1 MGAKLSD
8 RSGIPDNVRHTK
20 IRGDGAKSR
29 RLSTRAGGGTGGRS
43 GTSRK
48 ILCLLPHSL
57 AGFVRALGPARELRR
72 FFNSA
77 RITVLTHAGLHGL
90 AHGCPSF
97 DESDFSGAPADN
109 KAFAALVARIR
120 AQKYDVIIDW
130 RADAFSKRIHDALWL
145 SRPAWS
151 SPAGAKDR
159 VGPTLSAYALQL
171 NALGVRDQNDAP
183 WSQPPRPDMSWA
195 RAAQRDA
202 PRMQPEHSGLS
213 GPFALF
219 ALGPPESFEG
229 KAWPEKRFG
238 ELCAR
243 MAARGLVPV
252 IIGAES
258 ERDAAAAISRACPHA
273 RSLIGRLDYFQIACL
288 AEKAA
293 AVVGTEAGVFHLALA
308 AGAPGV
314 ALYTTSSLPT
324 APIAPARQV
333 IMLHAAEMETIGA
346 AEVESALSALGAFDS
361 APRLQPRAGNW

>member
-1 MGAKLSD
+1 MGANFSD
-8 RSGIPDNVRHTK
+8 NSVNPEKSRHAKNPGGPFRSGRT
-20 IRGDGAKSR
+20 
-29 RLSTRAGGGTGGRS
+29 

-48 ILCLLPHSL
+48 ILFLVPHSL

-77 RITVLTHAGLHGL
+77 RITALTHAGLHDL
-90 AHGCPSF
+90 ANGCPSF
-97 DESDFSGAPADN
+97 DESDFSGAPADS
-109 KAFAALVARIR
+109 KAFAAIIGRIR
-120 AQKYDVIIDW
+120 AQKYDLIVDW
-130 RADAFSKRIHDALWL
+130 RADGFSKRIHDALWL
-145 SRPAWS
+145 SRPYWS
-151 SPAGAKDR
+151 SPEGVRDL
-159 VGPTLSAYALQL
+159 VGPNLSAYASQL

-183 WSQPPRPDMSWA
+183 WSRPPRPDMSWA
-195 RAAQRDA
+195 RAAKRDA

-219 ALGPPESFEG
+219 ALGAPESFEG
-229 KAWPEKRFG
+229 KPWPEKRFA

-243 MAARGLVPV
+243 MAARGLAPV
-252 IIGAES
+252 IVGAES
-258 ERDAAAAISRACPHA
+258 ERDAGAAISRACPHA
-273 RSLIGRLDYFQIACL
+273 RSLIGRLDYYQIACL

-314 ALYTTSSLPT
+314 ALFTTGSLPT

-333 IMLHAAEMETIGA
+333 IMLHAAEIETIGA

-361 APRLQPRAGNW
+361 SPRLQPRAGNW

>member
-1 MGAKLSD
+1 MGANSSD
-8 RSGIPDNVRHTK
+8 LFRNKSGDKSGLAEKSLNAKMAGGASRPVRSGS
-20 IRGDGAKSR
+20 A
-29 RLSTRAGGGTGGRS
+29 
-43 GTSRK
+43 RK

-57 AGFVRALGPARELRR
+57 AGFVRALGPARAMRR
-72 FFNSA
+72 FFNSDKMTA
-77 RITVLTHAGLHGL
+77 LTHAGLHGL
-90 AHGCPSF
+90 SNGCPSF

-109 KAFAALVARIR
+109 KTFAALVSRIR
-120 AQKYDVIIDW
+120 AQKYDLIVDW
-130 RADAFSKRIHDALWL
+130 RGDAFSKRIHDALWL

-151 SPAGAKDR
+151 SPPPAARDR
-159 VGPTLSAYALQL
+159 VGPTLAAYALQL
-171 NALGVRDQNDAP
+171 NALGVRDQNDQP

-219 ALGPPESFEG
+219 ALGAPESFEG
-229 KAWPEKRFG
+229 KPWPEKRFA

-243 MAARGLVPV
+243 MAARGLAPV
-252 IIGAES
+252 IIGDDS
-258 ERDAAAAISRACPHA
+258 EREAAAAISRACPHA
-273 RSLIGRLDYFQIACL
+273 RSLIGRLDHFQIACL

-314 ALYTTSSLPT
+314 ALFTTSSLPT
-324 APIAPARQV
+324 APIAPGRQV
-333 IMLHAAEMETIGA
+333 IMLHAAEIETIGA